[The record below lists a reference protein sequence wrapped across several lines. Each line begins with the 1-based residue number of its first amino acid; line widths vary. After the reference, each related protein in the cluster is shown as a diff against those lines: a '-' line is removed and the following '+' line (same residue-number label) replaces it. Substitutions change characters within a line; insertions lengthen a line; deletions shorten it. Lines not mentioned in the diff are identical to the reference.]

1 MTTEGQP
8 TVTRVAA
15 LGKPGCG
22 GYETLAET
30 SIEGICPVNVEP
42 MTEIEPAY
50 LAWEPVSTYERVFA

>member
-1 MTTEGQP
+1 
-8 TVTRVAA
+8 VWA
-15 LGKPGCG
+15 

-50 LAWEPVSTYERVFA
+50 SAWEADSVLERVIDNAW